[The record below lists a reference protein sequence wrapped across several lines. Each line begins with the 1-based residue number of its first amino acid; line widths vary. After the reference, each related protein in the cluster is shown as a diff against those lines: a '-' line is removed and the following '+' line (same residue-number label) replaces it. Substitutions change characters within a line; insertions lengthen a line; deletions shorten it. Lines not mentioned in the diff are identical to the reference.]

1 MKKNT
6 SMVRLSAVC
15 ATVALVFALTSCG
28 YNTMVSER
36 EAVNSQWA
44 NVENR
49 YQERNDLVP
58 NLVNTVKG
66 ITGHEEKVFTE
77 IADARAKL
85 GGTVTIDSSITDD
98 PDKLAEFQKEQ
109 NELGSSLSRLL
120 SITEAYPELKSNE
133 NFLDLQSQLEGI
145 ENRIATERKRYN
157 DAVQSYN
164 TLIAK
169 FPQMITAKIFG
180 FKEKAYFKA
189 DEGASK
195 APTVSFN

>member
-1 MKKNT
+1 MKQI
-6 SMVRLSAVC
+6 RLFAVSTVIAVC
-15 ATVALVFALTSCG
+15 LFTFTGCG
-28 YNTMVSER
+28 YNNMVSQR

-77 IADARAKL
+77 IAEARSKL
-85 GGTVTIDSSITDD
+85 GGNVTIDSSITDD
-98 PDKLAEFQKEQ
+98 PEKLAEFQKEQ
-109 NELGSSLSRLL
+109 NQLGSSLSRLL

-133 NFLDLQSQLEGI
+133 NFLDLQSQLEGV

-157 DAVQSYN
+157 DAVQTYN
-164 TLIAK
+164 TTISK
-169 FPQMITAKIFG
+169 FPDVFIANIFG
-180 FKEKAYFKA
+180 FKSKAYFKA

-195 APTVSFN
+195 APVVSF